1 MTKYKKAIDFLNAIK
16 PVIEKHDG
24 KGFGKRFETDLK
36 AVLPE
41 AYISNYAGL
50 QYVYYKDDRCH
61 VGWDKRPIEA
71 QRLIHEIN
79 KQIENYLES
88 EQKLLNAVNNLDDL
102 RNKFA
107 ALKRQIE
114 ELDEIHYDIKNQL
127 KKEYD
132 LDFKTYYRGE

>member
-1 MTKYKKAIDFLNAIK
+1 MTKYKQTIDFLNAIK
-16 PVIEKHDG
+16 PVIQKHDG
-24 KGFGKRFETDLK
+24 KVFGKRFETDLK
-36 AVLPE
+36 SVIPE
-41 AYISNYAGL
+41 AYISNFAGL
-50 QYVYYKDDRCH
+50 QYIYCIDDRCH
-61 VGWDKRPIEA
+61 IGWDKSPIDA
-71 QRLIHEIN
+71 QRLIPEIN
-79 KQIENYLES
+79 KQIENCLDS

-107 ALKRQIE
+107 ALKQQIE